1 MQRTRHLFR
10 SSVIVIAL
18 FALGKVVGLF
28 RARLVAQ
35 AFGTSPEF
43 DAFTAANQLP
53 EVFFVLIAG
62 GSLAA
67 AFIPIYSQYLTQES
81 RAESTRLANTVLTLV
96 IFLLGSISAIGA
108 IFAPWLAQHVLVP
121 DFPAAQQALTAQI
134 MRVILIQT
142 TIFGI
147 GGVLSSILNAHQHFA
162 LPALAPVALD
172 IGYVFGLFVLVPE
185 MGVMGLAWGTVLGG
199 VLHILIQVPAL
210 LKYKI
215 GYHPALAMHM
225 AGVQEIIHLMGP
237 RIVTLG
243 VIQLADLFII
253 RLTSQLAEG
262 STSGYFYGYTFMQFP
277 ETLLGTAVAI
287 VVFPTLAELYN
298 GGDIEGLKRTAVNT
312 LRIILFLTIP
322 AAVLMVLLGRP
333 ALSLLF
339 APEAVAVIFAVLL
352 VFSIRL
358 VSEAANEIVARLFYA
373 RHNTRTPMFAYM
385 GWLVVN
391 VSFAYL
397 LVTAWGVVGLAIA
410 STLAFTFLA
419 SLLYWLNRRELG
431 YLGERE
437 LAATGGRALL
447 ASGGMALVILAM
459 GWAIPLTAVTAN
471 LSGITNLLAQV
482 MYLGVAAAGGT
493 AVYLLLHTLVGGREI
508 PQLIQLVRSRPS
520 A

>member
-1 MQRTRHLFR
+1 MNRARHLLT
-10 SSVIVIAL
+10 SSLIVIFL
-18 FALGKVVGLF
+18 FGLGKITGLV
-28 RARLVAQ
+28 RLLLVANT
-35 AFGTSPEF
+35 FGTSSEY
-43 DAFTAANQLP
+43 DAFVAANQLP
-53 EVFFVLIAG
+53 ELFFTLIAG
-62 GSLAA
+62 GALAA
-67 AFIPIYSQYLTQES
+67 AFIPVYSQYLTGARDRE
-81 RAESTRLANTVLTLV
+81 AARLANTILTLV
-96 IFLLGSISAIGA
+96 LLVLGGICLVAAIL
-108 IFAPWLAQHVLVP
+108 APWITSRLLVP
-121 DFPAAQQALTAQI
+121 GFTPEQQELTAVL

-142 TIFGI
+142 TLFGI
-147 GGVLSSILNAHQHFA
+147 SGVLSSILNAHQHFA

-172 IGYVFGLFVLVPE
+172 IGYVFGLFALVPE

-225 AGVQEIIHLMGP
+225 TGVQEIIHLMGP

-253 RLTSQLAEG
+253 RLTSQLPEG

-298 GGDIEGLKRTAVNT
+298 SGDIEGLKRTAVNT

-447 ASGGMALVILAM
+447 ASGGMALVILSM
-459 GWAIPLTAVTAN
+459 GWAIPLTAVAAN

-482 MYLGVAAAGGT
+482 VYLGVAAVGGT

-508 PQLIQLVRSRPS
+508 PQLIQVLRSRPS